1 MLKRFPNH
9 ARRLFAPAPASLAF
23 LLLAASPALAS
34 GYGFGSSHTFLDWVI
49 EWIGF
54 VDIDDEAVSV
64 FGAAMLVFAGFF
76 GYFSN
81 MAIKDLGFGIVLN
94 GLIGV
99 AGICI
104 ALHFAL
110 PRLPLLIGGSQEAR
124 FSLGMITAIAGAG
137 LLLVVLAFFKN
148 VAMRQING
156 VLARIGMPP
165 RPQPIQRAPELA
177 PRIAAAVRRKVE
189 G

>member
-1 MLKRFPNH
+1 MLKRFPNP
-9 ARRLFAPAPASLAF
+9 ARQPFAPAPASMAF

-34 GYGFGSSHTFLDWVI
+34 AYGFGSSHTFLDSVI

-54 VDIDDEAVSV
+54 VDIDDEAVSL

-110 PRLPLLIGGSQEAR
+110 PRFPLLIDGSEEAR
-124 FSLGMITAIAGAG
+124 FSLGMIAAIAGAG
-137 LLLVVLAFFKN
+137 LLLFVTALFKA
-148 VAMRQING
+148 VATRQING
-156 VLARIGMPP
+156 ALARVTTPP
-165 RPQPIQRAPELA
+165 RPQPIQRAPEFN
-177 PRIAAAVRRKVE
+177 PRIAAAVRRKGE